1 MLFSEFN
8 IVSVDIFVSRVS
20 VISMTSEPEILL
32 QTSKYLLLSE
42 ILSLLGS
49 KLGGALSPSLTS
61 SVSGWEG
68 RGSRL

>member
-20 VISMTSEPEILL
+20 VISMTSEPEIL

-61 SVSGWEG
+61 SVSG
-68 RGSRL
+68 